1 MNRIRI
7 SHPLTLSLIAVAM
20 FGFGFLLVPLYS
32 VFCDITGLNGKTSG
46 PYQLINTDLQVQDRE
61 ITVQF
66 ISNHNS
72 NLAWPFKPLQRQLSI
87 HPGKQH
93 QVAFSVTN
101 TSGIPVIA
109 QAVPSVSPS
118 EAAEYLHKIECF
130 CFENQPLGI
139 GESKELP
146 LVFFI
151 DPKLPKHIKKLTL
164 SYTLF
169 DITKSAESAARS
181 S

>member
-1 MNRIRI
+1 
-7 SHPLTLSLIAVAM
+7 
-20 FGFGFLLVPLYS
+20 
-32 VFCDITGLNGKTSG
+32 VFCEITGLNGKTAG
-46 PYQLINTDLQVQDRE
+46 PYQMIDTNMAVQKRD

-66 ISNHNS
+66 ISNNNS
-72 NLAWPFKPLQRQLSI
+72 NISWPFKPLQKQLVVN
-87 HPGKQH
+87 PGKQH

-101 TSGIPVIA
+101 TSLTPVIA

-118 EAAEYLHKIECF
+118 EAAEYFHKIECF
-130 CFENQPLGI
+130 CFQNQPLQA

-151 DPKLPKHIKKLTL
+151 DPDLPKHIKKLTL

-169 DITKSAESAARS
+169 DITANTEIATRS